1 MRTEAEIDALRQANL
16 AAFDALP
23 RREYDDR
30 ARRLGEVF
38 GVEETHRPKR
48 ITAPKE
54 EQRAEFR
61 VDHKKLIL
69 SAPMWKPT
77 VLAAI
82 NADGDLMQYAVQ
94 SLRMDPDFMIEAVK
108 CSVNVLRYADPS
120 LLASPS
126 FMSLASRL
134 ALGAL
139 DYANDSL
146 LANMEFMH
154 SLYGT
159 IHQSYVPPRV
169 LIAWARLNM
178 QWRDALGSM
187 LETDN
192 FRITS
197 SRDWTSRRHIDGA
210 HSYRELSAT
219 GEPKGQTKTIDH
231 GLIGTS
237 ARNPFNENPVDAA
250 ILTSPEVVK
259 LFRAANVKTSR
270 VGGEVEGVER
280 IQVHLGLTCSTIPC
294 PLEPHSSLFRSPR
307 LSQRVSLP
315 QARRMRPMWSSKW
328 ACSTDGC

>member
-1 MRTEAEIDALRQANL
+1 MRKRSTATDARQLAEHSERGPVRTDAETAAIRLANL

-38 GVEETHRPKR
+38 GVKEKREPKR

-69 SAPMWKPT
+69 AAPMWKPT

-82 NADGDLMQYAVQ
+82 NVDGDLMQHAVQ
-94 SLRMDPDFMIEAVK
+94 SLRVDPDFMIEAVK

-134 ALGAL
+134 DPGAL
-139 DYANDSL
+139 DYANGSL
-146 LANMEFMH
+146 LESMEFMH
-154 SLYGT
+154 SLQRT
-159 IHQSYVPPRV
+159 IDTENVSPRV
-169 LIAWARLNM
+169 LIAWAGLNT
-178 QWRDALGSM
+178 QWRDALGSR
-187 LETDN
+187 LQTNN
-192 FRITS
+192 FRIIS
-197 SRDWTSRRHIDGA
+197 RRDWTSRRHINGA

-237 ARNPFNENPVDAA
+237 ARNPFDENPVDTA

-280 IQVHLGLTCSTIPC
+280 IQVHLGLTCSTTHH
-294 PLEPHSSLFRSPR
+294 PLEPHSSLFH
-307 LSQRVSLP
+307 
-315 QARRMRPMWSSKW
+315 SS
-328 ACSTDGC
+328 